1 VQRSVPNLIQMN
13 RMVHKAMMQKKYQDD
28 EILNQ
33 KRKKLKQ
40 RSQELIK
47 LPRQI
52 AEEKFYKT

>member
-1 VQRSVPNLIQMN
+1 MN